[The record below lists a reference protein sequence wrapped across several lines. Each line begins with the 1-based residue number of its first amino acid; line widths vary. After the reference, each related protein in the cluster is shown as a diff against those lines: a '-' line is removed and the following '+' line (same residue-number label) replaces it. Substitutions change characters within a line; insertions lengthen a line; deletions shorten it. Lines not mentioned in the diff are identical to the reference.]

1 MYVGG
6 CLLLHGADVSNPSVN
21 YSEMTAALGTVP
33 HEKLGEVKGATP
45 GLQTVLTMPIKA
57 AVLTLAHHELEHRPV
72 HRHAIAHTRHIN
84 G

>member
-1 MYVGG
+1 MYVGC

-45 GLQTVLTMPIKA
+45 GFA
-57 AVLTLAHHELEHRPV
+57 
-72 HRHAIAHTRHIN
+72 N
-84 G
+84 GVNDANQGSGVDLGAP